1 MERED
6 AVDDGVDGLA
16 VGEGVFDE
24 ADVACCGCGVEAEV
38 GDCEIGIEGGVGLWR
53 RREGGRTGGEKRGE
67 RRGES
72 ELDLKEK

>member
-1 MERED
+1 MERKD

-38 GDCEIGIEGGVGLWR
+38 GDCGFGRVG
-53 RREGGRTGGEKRGE
+53 
-67 RRGES
+67 
-72 ELDLKEK
+72 